1 MPPDPFQGLMPIE
14 LEKMLLDLAGHAAF
28 RARNYWWRSG
38 GQRDLANGMH
48 LKDVVQEAV
57 ARVLQES
64 RRFDADRGA
73 LLPYLKGVIDS
84 IISNLANSID
94 NRSQSRF
101 PEYGGSEPESI
112 DRLRSLAL
120 GIDPNEW
127 LGETEHQSVEAR
139 LSNEELSAPQ
149 IVALAEAIDDA
160 ELSAL
165 FNAIREVGGK
175 PADIAYYLGV
185 SKVKVYD
192 GIRRLRKLA
201 LRVAEQL
208 VKEPDS

>member
-1 MPPDPFQGLMPIE
+1 MPAE

-112 DRLRSLAL
+112 DHLRLSAL

-127 LGETEHQSVEAR
+127 FGGTEHQSVEAR

-175 PADIAYYLGV
+175 PADIAHYLGV
-185 SKVKVYD
+185 SKVKVYE
-192 GIRRLRKLA
+192 GISRLRKLA

-208 VKEPDS
+208 VKEPNS

>member
-1 MPPDPFQGLMPIE
+1 
-14 LEKMLLDLAGHAAF
+14 MLLDLAGYAAF

-38 GQRDLANGMH
+38 NQQDLAKGMH

-64 RRFDADRGA
+64 RRFDANRGA

-84 IISNLANSID
+84 IISNLADSID

-101 PEYGGSEPESI
+101 PEYGSSEPESI
-112 DRLRSLAL
+112 DRLRLMGL

-127 LGETEHQSVEAR
+127 FGETENQSVEAR
-139 LSNEELSAPQ
+139 MSHEELSEPQ
-149 IVALAEAIDDA
+149 IVALVQAIDDA
-160 ELSAL
+160 ELRTL

-175 PADIAYYLGV
+175 PADIAHYLGI

-201 LRVAEQL
+201 FRVAEQS

>member
-1 MPPDPFQGLMPIE
+1 VPPDPFQGLMPIE

-38 GQRDLANGMH
+38 SQQDLAKGMH

-101 PEYGGSEPESI
+101 PEYGSSEPESI
-112 DRLRSLAL
+112 DRIRLLAL

-127 LGETEHQSVEAR
+127 FGDTENQSVEAR
-139 LSNEELSAPQ
+139 LSNEELSSPQ
-149 IVALAEAIDDA
+149 IVALAQAIDDA

-175 PADIAYYLGV
+175 PADIAHHLGV

-201 LRVAEQL
+201 LRVAEQP

>member
-1 MPPDPFQGLMPIE
+1 MPPEPFQGLMPIE
-14 LEKMLLDLAGHAAF
+14 LEKMLLDLAGRAAF
-28 RARNYWWRSG
+28 RARNYWWRWG
-38 GQRDLANGMH
+38 NQQDLAKGMH

-57 ARVLQES
+57 E
-64 RRFDADRGA
+64 
-73 LLPYLKGVIDS
+73 GVIDS

-101 PEYGGSEPESI
+101 PEYGSSEPESI
-112 DRLRSLAL
+112 DRIRLLAL

-127 LGETEHQSVEAR
+127 FGETENQSVEAR
-139 LSNEELSAPQ
+139 MSNEELSAPQ
-149 IVALAEAIDDA
+149 IVALVRAIDDA
-160 ELSAL
+160 ELSTL
-165 FNAIREVGGK
+165 VNAIREVRGK
-175 PADIAYYLGV
+175 PDDIAHYLGI